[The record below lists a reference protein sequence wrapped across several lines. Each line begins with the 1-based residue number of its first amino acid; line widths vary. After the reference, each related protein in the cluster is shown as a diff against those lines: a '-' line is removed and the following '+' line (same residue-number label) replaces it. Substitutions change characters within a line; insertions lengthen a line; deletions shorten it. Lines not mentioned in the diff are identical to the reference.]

1 MQYNIKYTYDII
13 QKGGDENHGI
23 SGVGFGIRNVGNT
36 CWLNAYTQL
45 IIHSYEFMKKLKL
58 IQNLNTKNTLNLHLL
73 DDITKFIFSL
83 HDNIKDNN
91 KVYTLN
97 RRVMRQYADNMAQFI
112 EHGCLIGSFQ
122 DSDERLIQFIQKIV
136 VVLNMEY
143 KPDFIAS
150 NVLVGMDED
159 TIIDTKK
166 DELVQSKQNNNP
178 FDIIFEITKNIYKD
192 PCDTIIDSDGNTQN
206 ILGSVQINI
215 INGWLTISGT
225 SFQTNQNN
233 NLQQLIND
241 KLTGEVED
249 MTELICGGKAKSS
262 SIKVTFDDNTN
273 RTFQASGNPAKDWT
287 INIYANPGEPA
298 KVYYTQTNK
307 PFNASKARPDK
318 DPSGSPGSPDSIWVI
333 LQECDDHINAHNLQI
348 VSADKTDEGEPY
360 VDATKTKYYN
370 LIKNRNLPSTLF
382 IKIGRPSRNFPALY
396 GLPGKNTDYS
406 VSIKLDEEIYINNIQ
421 EKPQKYIL
429 IGGTINERLG
439 EVHYTSFVRRNNK
452 YYFQNDDSNP
462 MEISSLDIDKYKKT
476 TTFVLYEK
484 VNTVVDIIKNCNK

>member
-13 QKGGDENHGI
+13 QKGGDENHGL
-23 SGVGFGIRNVGNT
+23 SGVGFGIRNVGVT

-58 IQNLNTKNTLNLHLL
+58 VQELNNKDTADKQLL
-73 DDITKFIFSL
+73 DDIIQFILSL
-83 HDNIKDNN
+83 HNNIKDNN
-91 KVYTLN
+91 KVGTLN
-97 RRVMRQYADNMAQFI
+97 GDVMRPYADNMARFI
-112 EHGCLIGSFQ
+112 ENGCLIGVFQ
-122 DSDERLIQFIQKIV
+122 DSDERLSQFIQKIV
-136 VVLNMEY
+136 VILNMEY

-150 NVLVGMDED
+150 NILVGIDED
-159 TIIDTKK
+159 TIINTKK
-166 DELVQSKQNNNP
+166 NELVQSKQNNNP

-192 PCDTIIDSDGNTQN
+192 HCDTIIDSDGNTQN

-225 SFQTNQNN
+225 AFQTNQNN

-249 MTELICGGKAKSS
+249 MTELICGGKANSG
-262 SIKVTFDDNTN
+262 SIKVTFNDNTN
-273 RTFQASGNPAKDWT
+273 RTFQASGNPDPAKVWT
-287 INIYANPGEPA
+287 INIHNNI
-298 KVYYTQTNK
+298 VYYTQTNK
-307 PFNASKARPDK
+307 LFNSGEARPDK
-318 DPSGSPGSPDSIWVI
+318 DPGGSPGSPDSIWVI

-348 VSADKTDEGEPY
+348 VSADRTVEGEPY
-360 VDATKTKYYN
+360 VDATKTKNYN
-370 LIKNRNLPSTLF
+370 LIKNGILPSSLF

-429 IGGTINERLG
+429 IGGTINEDLD
-439 EVHYTSFVRRNNK
+439 ETHYTSFVRRNNK
-452 YYFQNDDSNP
+452 YYFQDDASNP
-462 MEISSLDIDKYKKT
+462 VEITSLDVPKYKQT
-476 TTFVLYEK
+476 TTFILYEK
-484 VNTVVDIIKNCNK
+484 VNTIVDIIKNCNK